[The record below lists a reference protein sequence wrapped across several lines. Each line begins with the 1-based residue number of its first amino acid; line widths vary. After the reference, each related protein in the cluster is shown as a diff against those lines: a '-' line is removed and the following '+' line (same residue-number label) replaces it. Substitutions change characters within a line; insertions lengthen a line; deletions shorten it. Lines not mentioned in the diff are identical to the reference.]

1 MAHVSYTEFRAQLA
15 THLDQVERDQT
26 ELVITRQ
33 NRADMVVM
41 PLSELESLRETM
53 HLLSTPA
60 NARRLLESV
69 TELDKGAG
77 SERGLIEP

>member
-69 TELDKGAG
+69 TELDKGTG

>member
-1 MAHVSYTEFRAQLA
+1 MAQVSCTEFRAQLA
-15 THLDQVERDQT
+15 THLDQVERDRT

-60 NARRLLESV
+60 NARRLLDSIA
-69 TELDKGAG
+69 ELDAGAET
-77 SERGLIEP
+77 ERGLIEP

>member
-1 MAHVSYTEFRAQLA
+1 
-15 THLDQVERDQT
+15 
-26 ELVITRQ
+26 
-33 NRADMVVM
+33 
-41 PLSELESLRETM
+41 M

-69 TELDKGAG
+69 TELDKGTG

>member
-1 MAHVSYTEFRAQLA
+1 VAQVSCTEFRAQLA
-15 THLDQVERDQT
+15 THLDQVERDRT

-60 NARRLLESV
+60 NARRLLDSIA
-69 TELDKGAG
+69 ELDAGAET
-77 SERGLIEP
+77 ERGLIEP

>member
-69 TELDKGAG
+69 TELDQGAG
-77 SERGLIEP
+77 SERALIEP

>member
-1 MAHVSYTEFRAQLA
+1 MARVSYTEFRAQLA

>member
-41 PLSELESLRETM
+41 PLSNSR
-53 HLLSTPA
+53 A
-60 NARRLLESV
+60 
-69 TELDKGAG
+69 
-77 SERGLIEP
+77 